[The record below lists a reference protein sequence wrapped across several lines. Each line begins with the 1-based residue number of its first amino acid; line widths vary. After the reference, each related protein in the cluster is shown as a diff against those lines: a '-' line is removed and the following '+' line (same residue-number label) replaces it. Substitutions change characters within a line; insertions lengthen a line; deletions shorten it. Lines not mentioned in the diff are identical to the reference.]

1 MATLIVPSGWA
12 PSTQGHTRLSISG
25 SSIRVILVEFAA
37 RYPDVCRRIF
47 VPGGQALGS
56 WINVFVQGEDIRE
69 RDGLD
74 TSVRSDDTVLIV
86 PAVAGG

>member
-12 PSTQGHTRLSISG
+12 PSTDGQTRLSISG
-25 SSIRVILVEFAA
+25 SSIGVVLTELAM
-37 RYPDVCRRIF
+37 RYPDVRRRIF

-56 WINVFVQGEDIRE
+56 WINVFVQDEDIRE
-69 RDGLD
+69 RDGLE
-74 TSVRSDDTVLIV
+74 TRVSPDDTVLIV